1 MKIVDAKSLG
11 IEIRK
16 RRKELQYTQ
25 AHVAEF
31 TGLSVTFISDVE
43 NGKPTVELQKTLEL
57 IQILGMDVSVEK
69 RGK

>member
-1 MKIVDAKSLG
+1 MKIADAKSLG

-25 AHVAEF
+25 AYVAEF

-43 NGKPTVELQKTLEL
+43 NGKPTVELEKTLEL
-57 IQILGMDVSVEK
+57 IHILGLDVNVER

>member
-25 AHVAEF
+25 ACVAEF

-43 NGKPTVELQKTLEL
+43 NGKPTVELEKTLEL
-57 IQILGMDVSVEK
+57 IHILGMDVNVEK

>member
-1 MKIVDAKSLG
+1 MKIADAKSLG

-25 AHVAEF
+25 AYVAEF
-31 TGLSVTFISDVE
+31 TGLSVSFISDVE

-57 IQILGMDVSVEK
+57 IQILGLDVSVEK

>member
-1 MKIVDAKSLG
+1 MKIADAKSLG

-25 AHVAEF
+25 AYVAEF

-43 NGKPTVELQKTLEL
+43 NGKPTVELEKTLEL
-57 IQILGMDVSVEK
+57 IHILGLDVNIEK
-69 RGK
+69 RGR

>member
-25 AHVAEF
+25 AYVAEF